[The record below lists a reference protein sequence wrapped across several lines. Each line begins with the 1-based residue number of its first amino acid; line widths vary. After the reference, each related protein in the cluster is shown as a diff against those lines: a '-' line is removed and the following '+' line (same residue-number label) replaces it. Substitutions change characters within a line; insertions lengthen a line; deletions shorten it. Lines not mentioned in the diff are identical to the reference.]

1 MAVAMSGTSTE
12 NIPSPRWL
20 TRFVAFLF
28 GRRVTFDLRMD
39 LVDDLHGERVFV
51 GFRDVRF
58 FIARVMLND

>member
-1 MAVAMSGTSTE
+1 MSGTSTE

-20 TRFVAFLF
+20 TRFVVFL
-28 GRRVTFDLRMD
+28 RRLVTFGLRMD

-58 FIARVMLND
+58 FIGRVMLND

>member
-1 MAVAMSGTSTE
+1 MSGTSTE

-20 TRFVAFLF
+20 TRFVVFL
-28 GRRVTFDLRMD
+28 RRLVTFGFRMD

-58 FIARVMLND
+58 FIGRVMLND